1 MMNNLNA
8 DKMKSKELRKIIRE
22 SINEVLTET
31 TYAGKGSVNALK
43 TDPKYNTLSQSAKTN
58 VATDLMQGKDVELN
72 EDDIDELA
80 RKAKGYRLA
89 DDNIDTTPFAA
100 KNISGVN
107 MADVINYFRENPGAE
122 KTGLQTNFN
131 FRRPQI
137 ANAIVNALKDAGVLV
152 KLGAEGEP
160 EIGGD
165 APTSVTA
172 TDAEDMFVGGAENP
186 LSMYF
191 DGEQNADGSEDFEQE
206 PEEDAIEKAPPI
218 QTGNV
223 SDADFEASLKYSEL
237 DRRLAATKS
246 NILKLSKS
254 KPGVGDIKDVPSVE
268 LQRLRDLK
276 ASLEKRI
283 SDLKANSAYVRKI
296 SGTPEPEDIE
306 MPNTEDEESLA
317 EYQTRRLQ
325 YYAGII
331 K

>member
-206 PEEDAIEKAPPI
+206 PEEDAIEKAPPV

-246 NILKLSKS
+246 NIFWF
-254 KPGVGDIKDVPSVE
+254 
-268 LQRLRDLK
+268 R
-276 ASLEKRI
+276 
-283 SDLKANSAYVRKI
+283 
-296 SGTPEPEDIE
+296 GTTYFSYIC
-306 MPNTEDEESLA
+306 
-317 EYQTRRLQ
+317 
-325 YYAGII
+325 
-331 K
+331 

>member
-22 SINEVLTET
+22 SITEVLTET
-31 TYAGKGSVNALK
+31 TYAGKGSANTIK
-43 TDPKYNTLSQSAKTN
+43 SDPEYNSLSQTAKTN

-89 DDNIDTTPFAA
+89 DDNIDTTPFAT

-122 KTGLQTNFN
+122 KTGLQSNFN
-131 FRRPQI
+131 FKRPQI

-191 DGEQNADGSEDFEQE
+191 DNEPNADGSEDFE

-218 QTGNV
+218 QVGKV
-223 SDADFEASLKYSEL
+223 SDEDMDASYKYTEL
-237 DRRLAATKS
+237 ERRLAAAKS
-246 NILKLSKS
+246 NILKLRKG
-254 KPGVGDIKDVPSVE
+254 KPVAGDINDRPSTE

-276 ASLEKRI
+276 ISLEKRI
-283 SDLKANSAYVRKI
+283 ADLKASSAYVRKL
-296 SGTPEPEDIE
+296 SGTPEPEDLE
-306 MPNTEDEESLA
+306 MPDTEDEESLA